1 MEGNTKVKRGRIEKL
16 IRKIEKKIYF
26 TLQNFLERAEKCD
39 CIVNILKIFY
49 EQVMYQES
57 L

>member
-1 MEGNTKVKRGRIEKL
+1 MKGNTKVKRGRIEKL

-26 TLQNFLERAEKCD
+26 TLQNFIEGAEKCD
-39 CIVNILKIFY
+39 CIVNILKMFY

>member
-1 MEGNTKVKRGRIEKL
+1 MKGNTKVKRDRIEKL
-16 IRKIEKKIYF
+16 IQKIEKKIYF
-26 TLQNFLERAEKCD
+26 TLQNFLERTEKCD